1 MLMLGTSLLIQNCMQ
16 DATLHKMK
24 VNSLEFTDIIQ
35 ETIIL
40 SFPGVCKR
48 VLMVLKVRTL
58 ITGHDPRNQVQYVNT
73 TLSLVCLTMDVCR
86 LK

>member
-1 MLMLGTSLLIQNCMQ
+1 MLGTSLLIQNCVQ
-16 DATLHKMK
+16 DAMLHKMK

-40 SFPGVCKR
+40 SFPDVCKR
-48 VLMVLKVRTL
+48 VLMVIKVRTL
-58 ITGHDPRNQVQYVNT
+58 ITEHDPKNQVQYVNT